1 MLYPRMMRVHLNGES
16 LVGLADGVEEA
27 GMAVGLQVPSVP
39 ELSGCWSVSE
49 LGSHPDESLV

>member
-1 MLYPRMMRVHLNGES
+1 MGS
-16 LVGLADGVEEA
+16 ADGVEEA

-39 ELSGCWSVSE
+39 ELSGYWPVSE